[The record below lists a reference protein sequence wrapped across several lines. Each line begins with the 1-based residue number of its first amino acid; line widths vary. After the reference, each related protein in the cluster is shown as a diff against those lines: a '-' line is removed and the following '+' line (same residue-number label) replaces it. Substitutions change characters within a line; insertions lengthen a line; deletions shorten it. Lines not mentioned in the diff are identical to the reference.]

1 MISNI
6 ELKTFE
12 QKLITNKEKKNQYGE
27 IFTPFSLIKEMF
39 DLLPENIFSNKNS
52 KWLDPGAGT
61 GYFSIYLF
69 FKLDKGLSKIISN
82 KKERQSHIIK
92 NMLYIIEIQNV
103 NCISLINLFGKD
115 ANIINENFIKY
126 NENIKFDYIIGNP
139 PYNTNG
145 PKKVP
150 TNNKNKKSNDGE
162 TIWISFVKKS
172 INLLKNNGKLLM
184 IIPSIW
190 MKPDKAK
197 MYYYLMNYKIL
208 NLRCF
213 NNTETNKIFSREAQT
228 PTCIL
233 LLSKE
238 LNNLQNIEVNLYDK
252 QRKIYIKHNVKLNN
266 PIPVFGVNIIN
277 KLQPFIK
284 KYGNLKVFKSNTP
297 KKNSFFSNIKNDIY
311 KYPNIKT
318 ALLEGNTPRLI
329 INFSN
334 KPQSY
339 FEESK
344 IILPHK
350 MYGFPYIDKNG
361 IYGISNRDNFIIK
374 NYKLE
379 ELEII
384 KNFLSTKTALYI
396 FETTRYRMK
405 YLEKYAFEFI
415 PNIEC
420 LLQIERPINDE
431 SIAKYFNFDNI
442 DIKNINIL
450 HNKKYN
456 FTYINQ

>member
-103 NCISLINLFGKD
+103 NCITLINLFGKD

-126 NENIKFDYIIGNP
+126 NENIKFDYVIGNP

-252 QRKIYIKHNVKLNN
+252 QRKNYIKHNVKLNN

-431 SIAKYFNFDNI
+431 SIAKYFNFNNI